1 MIVRVASRVR
11 FLTAVVFTALAL
23 AGCAVLGARSAGRPM
38 RLEAALAGALALSL
52 VASPHLL
59 AHDLVLLAPAF
70 GWCLARAAAA
80 DGTAAWPS
88 QAAGRL
94 LTAWVGLNLLVD
106 LDTGNSAPAPPGRLV
121 PWALL
126 LAGAA
131 ALVACGLRLPRAR
144 LAVRCSSVLTTLSRC
159 WESMTRATAPIPTR
173 PTRLSTSSPKNIRCV
188 GPPARLTERRN
199 KGSTHSS
206 TSGR

>member
-1 MIVRVASRVR
+1 MGLATSWLGTGVGA
-11 FLTAVVFTALAL
+11 TAFGLAGSLVAL

-70 GWCLARAAAA
+70 VWCLAQAAAA
-80 DGTAAWPS
+80 DGTAAWPG

-94 LTAWVGLNLLVD
+94 LTGWVGLNLLVD

-126 LAGAA
+126 LAGGA

-144 LAVRCSSVLTTLSRC
+144 LAGLRLQSGSGSGAGGSS
-159 WESMTRATAPIPTR
+159 E
-173 PTRLSTSSPKNIRCV
+173 
-188 GPPARLTERRN
+188 
-199 KGSTHSS
+199 
-206 TSGR
+206 